1 MLDFG
6 AALRILRNRKKI
18 KRDSW
23 PENCYIQLWRSKTI
37 LYCHVNEFQTWKPSS
52 EDLLA
57 DDWRPVV

>member
-23 PENCYIQLWRSKTI
+23 PEDCYIQLWRDSI
-37 LYCHVNEFQTWKPSS
+37 LYCCTNEFETWKPRVS
-52 EDLLA
+52 DILA
-57 DDWRPVV
+57 KDWRTLA